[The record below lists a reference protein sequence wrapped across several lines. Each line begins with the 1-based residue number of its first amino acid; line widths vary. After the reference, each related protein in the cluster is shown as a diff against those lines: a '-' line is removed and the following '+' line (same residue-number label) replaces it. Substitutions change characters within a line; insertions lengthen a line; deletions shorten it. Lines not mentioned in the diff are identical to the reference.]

1 MAILVVAFVTF
12 CNRIAGPVLM
22 SRIAISDRIERF
34 LDAMAVSVVAALVAS
49 IIAQAGWREAAAVT
63 ICAVVMLR
71 SQSAGCA
78 IIAGICM
85 AAGWSYFN
93 E

>member
-1 MAILVVAFVTF
+1 MAILVVALVTF

-22 SRIAISDRIERF
+22 SRIALSERIERF

-49 IIAQAGWREAAAVT
+49 MIAQAGWREAAAVA

-71 SQSAGCA
+71 NQSAMWA
-78 IIAGICM
+78 ILAGVSV
-85 AAGWSYFN
+85 AATWSYFN
-93 E
+93 V

>member
-1 MAILVVAFVTF
+1 
-12 CNRIAGPVLM
+12 M

-49 IIAQAGWREAAAVT
+49 MIAQAGWREAAAVA

-71 SQSAGCA
+71 SQGA
-78 IIAGICM
+78 IWAILAGISE
-85 AAGWSYFN
+85 AAIWSYFDV
-93 E
+93 